1 MNEYGGWSL
10 PKPEPVRNG
19 IIAHGI
25 EACTGLL
32 QTRAFADI
40 PCSEA
45 LTLPGRGGERQVEN
59 VGVNSSGAEVRPHLV
74 LSARGW
80 AGPQHRLWG
89 GHAASLASSAL
100 LWEARVGAAG
110 QVQTGLSGS
119 CLASP
124 RLAGLAGRLPL

>member
-1 MNEYGGWSL
+1 MVSRLARASCRHVPSQTFPALRLSL
-10 PKPEPVRNG
+10 PGGGE
-19 IIAHGI
+19 
-25 EACTGLL
+25 
-32 QTRAFADI
+32 
-40 PCSEA
+40 
-45 LTLPGRGGERQVEN
+45 GERQVET

-89 GHAASLASSAL
+89 GHAASLASSVL